1 MMFDIPKDRSRA
13 SAANW
18 YLLVI
23 ACLAGALVVIFFLS
37 REAFSSDHADNPSS
51 IAEVKISHLGVSI
64 SGYGKFV
71 PKIQRGINALS
82 GGHIVEVFKKPGNLV
97 AKGEVILSLNNP
109 KLLRLLETSELALLE
124 EHAHQQRVKAES
136 VQEIEDQR
144 GEIRL
149 AKVKL
154 ALAEAE
160 LKAHQQLKDN
170 QVISSLDLHKAQ
182 VAWEQEDAML
192 NMALSRLDTLKK
204 TRKAIEDA
212 AQYRLEKAQKQK
224 ELLAAEVAQLDVRA
238 SMAGMLTELT
248 DDLEIGRQ
256 VEEGKAIGMIANLAS
271 YYARINITAA
281 DAEYVDVGQ
290 VASVQFKGI
299 VVQGEVSRVDPTV
312 NNGSVEIDIRFE
324 GELPSAVRPNIDV
337 TARVDIASHASTL
350 VVERPVGIVRS
361 HRLYSLFVQDESKR
375 YFHPRDVLIGDIADE
390 KMQIIEG
397 LEVGDVVI
405 IDVPKQHINSPQIA
419 MEDVYE

>member
-1 MMFDIPKDRSRA
+1 MMFDIPKDRSRTNKA
-13 SAANW
+13 KW
-18 YLLVI
+18 YLFVI
-23 ACLAGALVVIFFLS
+23 ACLTGAFVVIFFLS
-37 REAFSSDHADNPSS
+37 REAFSSNHADSPSS
-51 IAEVKISHLGVSI
+51 IAQVKISHLGVSI

-71 PKIQRGINALS
+71 PKVQRGINALS
-82 GGHIVEVFKKPGNLV
+82 GGHVVEVFKKPGNLV

-124 EHAHQQRVKAES
+124 EQAHQQRVKAES

-144 GEIRL
+144 GAIRL

-154 ALAEAE
+154 ALADAE

-192 NMALSRLDTLKK
+192 NMALSRLDTLQQ

-224 ELLAAEVAQLDVRA
+224 ELLASEVAQLDVRA

-248 DDLEIGRQ
+248 DELEIGRH

-281 DAEYVDVGQ
+281 DAEYVDIDQQATVL
-290 VASVQFKGI
+290 FKGLA
-299 VVQGEVSRVDPTV
+299 VQGEVSRVDPTV

-324 GELPSAVRPNIDV
+324 GELPAAVRPNIDV
-337 TARVDIASHASTL
+337 TASVDIASHASTL

-361 HRLYSLFVQDESKR
+361 HRKYSLFVQDPSKR
-375 YFHPRDVLIGDIADE
+375 YFQRRDVMIGDIADE
-390 KMQIIEG
+390 QMQIIEG
-397 LEVGDVVI
+397 LEVGDVVLV
-405 IDVPKQHINSPQIA
+405 DVPKQYVSSSQIA